1 MNWTISFIKA
11 LLDGK
16 SRASESYFFSLAS
29 IASVCTLAK
38 KKESV
43 TKFIFCDVLF
53 FISFGD
59 YPKPHCNFFRMT
71 ADVKFFI

>member
-38 KKESV
+38 KNKKRASQNLYFAMFSFLLALV
-43 TKFIFCDVLF
+43 ITPNLIVIFL
-53 FISFGD
+53 G
-59 YPKPHCNFFRMT
+59 
-71 ADVKFFI
+71 